1 MIRRNRNAPK
11 PGLIRLDTLP
21 DDVLILL
28 ISQCHI
34 DELFC
39 LLLANRKLAAVIS
52 SYITVIAP
60 AVARRTFPEADLLTR
75 LPKGTH
81 TFQWLKGLIP
91 NQLAAILVDRHRFAH
106 GWANSR
112 YGIPAEDPF
121 GDELRERVA
130 NGWRVFKR
138 LSDIS
143 QEVYRITL
151 TRLMLAK
158 KELSLAL
165 FNRARLK
172 FLVLEYRENIILER
186 RLDFIK
192 SIPDKDAKDYK
203 LMFLLLS
210 SVFRVSLTTNY
221 GEEYQPWIFDWGR
234 GIDGQRLVR
243 KGESW
248 MTWYILH
255 EGPSLFWQQWWVKSP
270 TSPDTKNFIRDHSLR
285 SWFGNASR
293 DIGGSVQDFP
303 PYDWADTNDKMH
315 SLQRDFA
322 RKIQKALEEKSVTGE
337 LGSSNSTSYFN
348 PIPYFIQYSEC
359 RRLRQLR
366 RESPPKETMDNVP
379 FHVDF
384 RCPDELNQRFHIL
397 RSADPPRTPRA

>member
-1 MIRRNRNAPK
+1 MLHRNRNALK
-11 PGLIRLDTLP
+11 PTLIRLDTLP
-21 DDVLILL
+21 DDVLILA
-28 ISQCHI
+28 ISQCCI

-39 LLLANRKLAAVIS
+39 LRLTSYRLAAIIS

-81 TFQWLKGLIP
+81 TFRWLKGLIP
-91 NQLAAILVDRHRFAH
+91 KQLAAILVDRHRFAH
-106 GWANSR
+106 TWANSR

-121 GDELRERVA
+121 GDELRGRVA
-130 NGWRVFKR
+130 NGWCVFKKI
-138 LSDIS
+138 SNIS
-143 QEVYRITL
+143 QGVYEIAP
-151 TRLMLAK
+151 TRLVLSK

-165 FNRARLK
+165 FNRSRLK
-172 FLVLEYRENIILER
+172 FLILECRENIILER
-186 RLDFIK
+186 RLDYIK
-192 SIPDKDAKDYK
+192 SLPEKDAKDYK

-221 GEEYQPWIFDWGR
+221 GEEYKPWIFDWGH
-234 GIDGQRLVR
+234 GIDSQRLVR

-270 TSPDTKNFIRDHSLR
+270 RSPDTKNFIRDHSLR
-285 SWFGNASR
+285 SWFSNSSKGIRASVPGFAP
-293 DIGGSVQDFP
+293 D
-303 PYDWADTNDKMH
+303 DWIDTNDKAH

-322 RKIQKALEEKSVTGE
+322 HKIQKALEEKSVTGE
-337 LGSSNSTSYFN
+337 LGSSNAISYFN
-348 PIPYFIQYSEC
+348 PIPYFIKYSYC
-359 RRLRQLR
+359 RRLRQHR
-366 RESPPKETMDNVP
+366 REDPPKETMDHVP

-384 RCPDELNQRFHIL
+384 RCPEELKQRLRIL
-397 RSADPPRTPRA
+397 RGFEPPRTPRV